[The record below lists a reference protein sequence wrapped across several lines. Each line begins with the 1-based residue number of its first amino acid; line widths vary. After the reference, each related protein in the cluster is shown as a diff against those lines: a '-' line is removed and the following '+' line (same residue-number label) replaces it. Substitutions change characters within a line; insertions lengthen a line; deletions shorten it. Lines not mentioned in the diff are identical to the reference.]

1 LTVEENESNNNATLD
16 VTLEEVRE
24 GVIIEG
30 NENGNGNG
38 NNTRVM
44 LYKRSCLLELNQLG
58 LCPNH

>member
-38 NNTRVM
+38 NNA
-44 LYKRSCLLELNQLG
+44 
-58 LCPNH
+58 